1 MLKPS
6 DGFNHSKYR
15 KNKIQVV
22 DLLKIVQLMN
32 VQAHGFKT

>member
-1 MLKPS
+1 MGLIIP
-6 DGFNHSKYR
+6 NIE

-22 DLLKIVQLMN
+22 DLLKIIQLMN